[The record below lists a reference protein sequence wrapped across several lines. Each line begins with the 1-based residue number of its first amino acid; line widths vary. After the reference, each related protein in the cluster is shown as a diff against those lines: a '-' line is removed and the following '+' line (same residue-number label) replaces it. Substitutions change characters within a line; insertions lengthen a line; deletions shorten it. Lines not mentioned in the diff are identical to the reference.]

1 MTNKIKPRIILNR
14 CLTDYYTYFF
24 LLPIIYISGCEGDQ
38 GPAGSAG
45 GVTELIVNVQNKMYT
60 TGNPDWI
67 TIFYDDPNTDDN
79 TTVIFVGEKL
89 QSGIWVNAIRYIF
102 NGEHVHFCCNIN
114 IEENMK
120 EDFGYDGKTGN
131 AALIYDSG
139 HYLKGKEIK
148 LLYIP

>member
-38 GPAGSAG
+38 GPVGSPG

-89 QSGIWVNAIRYIF
+89 
-102 NGEHVHFCCNIN
+102 
-114 IEENMK
+114 
-120 EDFGYDGKTGN
+120 
-131 AALIYDSG
+131 
-139 HYLKGKEIK
+139 
-148 LLYIP
+148 

>member
-60 TGNPDWI
+60 TGN
-67 TIFYDDPNTDDN
+67 
-79 TTVIFVGEKL
+79 
-89 QSGIWVNAIRYIF
+89 
-102 NGEHVHFCCNIN
+102 
-114 IEENMK
+114 
-120 EDFGYDGKTGN
+120 

>member
-1 MTNKIKPRIILNR
+1 
-14 CLTDYYTYFF
+14 
-24 LLPIIYISGCEGDQ
+24 
-38 GPAGSAG
+38 
-45 GVTELIVNVQNKMYT
+45 MYT
-60 TGNPDWI
+60 TGNLYYT

-89 QSGIWVNAIRYIF
+89 QSGLWVNAIRYIF

-114 IEENMK
+114 VEENIK

-139 HYLKGKEIK
+139 NYLKGKEIK